1 MDGLPDEQERVLREA
16 LTAVKKHA
24 YFMRKA
30 TVRGERGSAARHR
43 RRSLACSRRRRAAC
57 RCSRRPRLSMQHT

>member
-30 TVRGERGSAARHR
+30 TVRGG
-43 RRSLACSRRRRAAC
+43 
-57 RCSRRPRLSMQHT
+57 